1 MGMIALIDIS
11 NDPNSNL
18 WRKVRWSG
26 FDDMRDYGRLHF
38 EVLYFNTFGIEINAQ
53 GISSYTKELIA
64 DNSTPVNASG
74 DFSFNSDGSPL
85 WGDGILG
92 EYDFLVASVNSPT
105 ALISVLVKMIRN
117 AAAIADEV
125 GKFNN

>member
-1 MGMIALIDIS
+1 MLALIKIS
-11 NDPNSNL
+11 NDPNSGL
-18 WRKVRWSG
+18 GRKVRWSG
-26 FDDMRDYGRLHF
+26 FNDFGDYGRLNF
-38 EVLYFNTFGIEINAQ
+38 EVLYFNASDVEINAQ

-64 DNSTPVNASG
+64 DNSTPVDSSG
-74 DFSFNSDGSPL
+74 NFSFNPDGSPL

-92 EYDFLVASVNSPT
+92 EYDFLVALVNSPT

-117 AAAIADEV
+117 AATIADEV